1 MASNFFS
8 IEFDERYI
16 KIIDLKRLGNL
27 YKINYIGKIEILK
40 DFYSSDLE
48 KTIDQQANLLKK
60 FIENLSVNKKNVV
73 VSIPNYYTYHQI
85 FEMPILKEK
94 ELISAIKYQADQFIP
109 MPIEETNIDLEIIKE
124 DQINK
129 KLLIMVV
136 AAPKKLIAKVQS
148 TLELSGLIPEAIETQ
163 LTSSSRLVSEFLDKK
178 INEDEIVLI
187 NFDFYSSTFLSFKNK
202 PLILSKNHNISLGYQ
217 LFLKEISINTGFDE
231 NKVEELLKNYQLN
244 QSISFPL
251 ENIIKP
257 LINELTSEIN
267 KFIINDSPEII
278 YFTNEIV
285 NFPYLINLISQKLPN
300 IVFKILSPETIIE
313 KNQLVN
319 TISFELPLYFSI
331 IGTDLR

>member
-16 KIIDLKRLGNL
+16 KIIDLQRVGDL
-27 YKINYIGKIEILK
+27 YKVNYIGKIEILK

-48 KTIDQQANLLKK
+48 KIVDEQANLLKK
-60 FIENLSVNKKNVV
+60 FVENLNINKKNVV

-124 DQINK
+124 NQINK

-136 AAPKKLIAKVQS
+136 AASKKLIAKVQS
-148 TLELSGLIPEAIETQ
+148 TLELSGLIPESIETQ

-178 INEDEIVLI
+178 INENEIVLI
-187 NFDFYSSTFLSFKNK
+187 NFDYYSSTLLSFKNK
-202 PLILSKNHNISLGYQ
+202 PFILSKNHNISLGYQ

-231 NKVEELLKNYQLN
+231 KKVEELLKNYQPN

-257 LINELTSEIN
+257 LVNELISEIN
-267 KFIINDSPEII
+267 KFIMNDSPKTI

-285 NFPYLINLISQKLPN
+285 SFPYLINLISQKLPN
-300 IVFKILSPETIIE
+300 IVFKILSPESIIE